1 MIGTRASFV
10 KGKSEQVNF
19 EMFGNVNNISF
30 TSDIW
35 SSNVITKSVSTVERF
50 RFYFRKKKKKVLHT
64 NWFRGSHT
72 HTHVTFFLL
81 CW

>member
-19 EMFGNVNNISF
+19 EMFGNVNDISF

-50 RFYFRKKKKKVLHT
+50 RFYF
-64 NWFRGSHT
+64 
-72 HTHVTFFLL
+72 
-81 CW
+81 